1 MKIPEIKKLCETYTI
16 EQLREAEDS
25 LLNERALLSISVG
38 GDDEGEQLTHVLAAI
53 WCLQDMKENNT
64 PLPQAVRN
72 YTVKVR
78 NSIS

>member
-1 MKIPEIKKLCETYTI
+1 MKVPEIKKLCEIYSI
-16 EQLREAEDS
+16 VQLQEAEENI
-25 LLNERALLSISVG
+25 LNEQPLSIEVG

-53 WCLQDMKENNT
+53 WCLQDMKENKT
-64 PLPQAVRN
+64 ALPQAIRN

>member
-1 MKIPEIKKLCETYTI
+1 MKVPEIKKLCETYTV
-16 EQLREAEDS
+16 EQLQEAEDAI
-25 LLNERALLSISVG
+25 LNERTPSIEIG

-53 WCLQDMKENNT
+53 WCLHDMQENGSS
-64 PLPQAVRN
+64 LPQSVRN

>member
-1 MKIPEIKKLCETYTI
+1 MKVPEIKKLCETYTV
-16 EQLREAEDS
+16 EQLLEAEDS
-25 LLNERALLSISVG
+25 ILNELSPAIQIG

-53 WCLQDMKENNT
+53 WCLQDMRENGT
-64 PLPQAVRN
+64 ALPQAVRN